1 MTMTERTIGFN
12 KSKWVDI
19 INPSNEVVDAI
30 IEEYGFHELDRDAI
44 IEPDQTARVDTYD
57 HYIFVVLHFPKYDT
71 KTKRYLTNEFNI
83 FLSREYLITL
93 RYYSSDTMD
102 RLHEHYELLSGIEQQ
117 SESSSRSR
125 LDKQPKSRV
134 LASQKT
140 DLQSGNMLY
149 EVIDQML
156 DKVFRTLDRFG
167 KDLRNMEK
175 SIFSK
180 RSRGGKELIEEMM
193 IKKRNIITLK
203 HMINPQIAAIKLLEL
218 RTNSMFGDITEAY
231 FENLDD
237 KVQKIAA
244 EIELHQENIESMEL
258 TLKTLFD
265 LETNTTIK
273 YLTVFSA
280 FMLPLTLITSFFGM
294 NIEKV
299 PFNDGLVYGSML
311 GTLLLLGVTVG
322 ALSYLRK
329 I

>member
-1 MTMTERTIGFN
+1 MTMLETTIQFN
-12 KSKWVDI
+12 KSKWIDI
-19 INPSNEVVDAI
+19 VNPNDAVVDAI
-30 IEEYGFHELDRDAI
+30 IAEYGFHELDRDAI
-44 IEPDQTARVDTYD
+44 IEPDQTARVDTYE

-83 FLSREYLITL
+83 FLSKDYLITL

-102 RLHEHYELLSGIEQQ
+102 RLHEHYELLSAVDIAK
-117 SESSSRSR
+117 SSRKD
-125 LDKQPKSRV
+125 LTKQPKSRKQE
-134 LASQKT
+134 STKT
-140 DLQSGNMLY
+140 DLASGNILY

-175 SIFSK
+175 SIFSNS
-180 RSRGGKELIEEMM
+180 SRGGKNLIEEMM

-203 HMINPQIAAIKLLEL
+203 HMIKPQIAAIKLLEL
-218 RTNSMFGDITEAY
+218 RTNSMFDDMTEAY

-237 KVQKIAA
+237 KVQKIAS

-273 YLTVFSA
+273 YLTIFSA

-294 NIEKV
+294 NIVNV
-299 PFNDGLVYGSML
+299 PFADGLVYWSMAATIIVL
-311 GTLLLLGVTVG
+311 VII
-322 ALSYLRK
+322 LSGLKYYKK

>member
-1 MTMTERTIGFN
+1 MLETTIQFN
-12 KSKWVDI
+12 KSKWIDI
-19 INPSNEVVDAI
+19 VNPSDAIVDAI
-30 IEEYGFHELDRDAI
+30 IAEYGFHELDRDAI
-44 IEPDQTARVDTYD
+44 IEPDQTARVDTYE
-57 HYIFVVLHFPKYDT
+57 HYIFVVLHFPKYDP
-71 KTKRYLTNEFNI
+71 KSKRYLTNEFNI
-83 FLSREYLITL
+83 FLSKDYLITL

-102 RLHEHYELLSGIEQQ
+102 RLHEHYELLSAVDMAEQ
-117 SESSSRSR
+117 SRQN
-125 LDKQPKSRV
+125 LEKQPKSR
-134 LASQKT
+134 KWT
-140 DLQSGNMLY
+140 PTKKDLTSGNILY

-175 SIFSK
+175 SLFTNG
-180 RSRGGKELIEEMM
+180 SRGGKNLIEEMM

-203 HMINPQIAAIKLLEL
+203 HMIKPQIAAIKLLEL
-218 RTNSMFGDITEAY
+218 RTNSMFDEMTEAY

-237 KVQKIAA
+237 KVQKIAS

-294 NIEKV
+294 NIAGL
-299 PFNDGLVYGSML
+299 PFGDGLVYWSIGGIIM
-311 GTLLLLGVTVG
+311 
-322 ALSYLRK
+322 ALIGIVSGLKYFKK

>member
-1 MTMTERTIGFN
+1 MTMTERTIGFK

-19 INPSNEVVDAI
+19 INPSNEIVDAI

-44 IEPDQTARVDTYD
+44 IEPDQTARVDTYN

-83 FLSREYLITL
+83 FLSKDYLITL

-102 RLHEHYELLSGIEQQ
+102 RLHDHYELLAEVD
-117 SESSSRSR
+117 RSTGSKAR
-125 LDKQPKSRV
+125 STLGKQPKSRQ
-134 LASQKT
+134 LSSLKI
-140 DLQSGNMLY
+140 DLRSGNILY

-167 KDLRNMEK
+167 KDLRLMEK

-218 RTNSMFGDITEAY
+218 RTNSMFGDTTEAY

-299 PFNDGLVYGSML
+299 PFNDGLVYGSMI
-311 GTLLLLGVTVG
+311 GTLILLAVTVG
-322 ALSYLRK
+322 ALTYLRK